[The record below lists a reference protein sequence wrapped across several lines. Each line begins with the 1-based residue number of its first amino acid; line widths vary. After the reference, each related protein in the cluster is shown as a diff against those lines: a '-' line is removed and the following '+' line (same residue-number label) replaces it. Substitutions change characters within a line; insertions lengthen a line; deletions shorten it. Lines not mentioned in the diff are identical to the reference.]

1 MVQLRIRPGGEPS
14 ESTICT
20 HKLAVAGLSWGTIVM
35 PLRCECGCA
44 GGVVDDFGDTGP
56 AMPTHYGVLIYL
68 GDSAGLGALGSGP
81 QISWIASG
89 DESACWA
96 AIEQWTATHRLRA
109 GEHVEVLTRTGD
121 PRRSFTDERD
131 RIADERDRIADERDR
146 IADQRD
152 QIADQRED
160 SADRREATEDKRER
174 DLDRR
179 RVELDELVHVVR
191 KTSADVVA
199 SSFELLD
206 DTQARLARTKEAVER
221 SRDQVGR
228 TLARARREQT
238 VIDQQVASTRRERA
252 TRARAEQTPSAIADT
267 EIPM

>member
-1 MVQLRIRPGGEPS
+1 
-14 ESTICT
+14 
-20 HKLAVAGLSWGTIVM
+20 
-35 PLRCECGCA
+35 
-44 GGVVDDFGDTGP
+44 VDDFGDTGQ

-68 GDSAGLGALGSGP
+68 DDSAGLGALGNGP

-89 DESACWA
+89 DESTCWA

-109 GEHVEVLTRTGD
+109 GEHVEVLTHTGD
-121 PRRSFTDERD
+121 PHRSFVDERD
-131 RIADERDRIADERDR
+131 RVADERDRVADERDQV
-146 IADQRD
+146 ADERD
-152 QIADQRED
+152 QVADERED

-179 RVELDELVHVVR
+179 RVELTELVRVVK

-206 DTQARLARTKEAVER
+206 DAQARLARTKEAVER

-228 TLARARREQT
+228 TLARAQREQT
-238 VIDQQVASTRRERA
+238 VIDRQVATTRRERA
-252 TRARAEQTPSAIADT
+252 TRERAQQTPSAIADT
-267 EIPM
+267 DSSDMSTAPENIGHSREAS